1 MFLGVVYLDH
11 GGFVDDE
18 RGALMWVLLKPYQM
32 VCEPEKVVRVLDEFY
47 RQNRA
52 KLGTSIE
59 IILMNASGADLG
71 NPEE

>member
-1 MFLGVVYLDH
+1 
-11 GGFVDDE
+11 
-18 RGALMWVLLKPYQM
+18 MWVLLKPYQM